1 MGSNYR
7 KYVRRD
13 KTFFD
18 VHFQPVKNLGDDMRN
33 MFLFIFV
40 IGVMVMGCNFLVP
53 TQTPTQD
60 DTDTASSNMELL

>member
-1 MGSNYR
+1 M
-7 KYVRRD
+7 RRD